1 MRSLRSHISFVL
13 ALGLMIGLLWQT
25 TTIIH
30 FYLNRESIAAEHCIN
45 KNNPEKPD
53 CKGQCHL
60 QSQLEQASTA
70 QEKSV
75 DGVPIGGGSV
85 LFLLFKTENNPSLFT
100 APPALSWPVR
110 HKIGEVVTFYKDIF
124 HPPRFAV

>member
-1 MRSLRSHISFVL
+1 M
-13 ALGLMIGLLWQT
+13 WQT

-60 QSQLEQASTA
+60 QSQLEQVNTI
-70 QEKSV
+70 QEKPV
-75 DGVPIGGGSV
+75 DGVTIGGGSV
-85 LFLLFKTENNPSLFT
+85 LFLLFKTEINPSLFSPRT
-100 APPALSWPVR
+100 ALSWPVQL
-110 HKIGEVVTFYKDIF
+110 KIGEVLNFYGDIF
-124 HPPRFAV
+124 HPPRLAV